1 MAGLR
6 KGRSYRTIKRAYTRK
21 SKYKSKNYVK
31 AVPYSK
37 IVRYEMGD
45 LKKEF
50 AYRVDLISRDSL
62 QIRHNALESCRQIV
76 NRHLMQGL
84 GNNYRLQVR
93 AYPHHVLRENK
104 MLTGAGA
111 DRVQTGMQ
119 LAFGRAVGIAA
130 QVKKGKI
137 LLSVS
142 VEGEN
147 GIAVARK
154 SLQKAPPRLPGRY
167 AITWTKV
174 VP

>member
-6 KGRSYRTIKRAYTRK
+6 KACCYRRIKRAYTRK
-21 SKYKSKNYVK
+21 SKYKYANFVK
-31 AVPYSK
+31 AVPFSK

-45 LKKEF
+45 LKKQF
-50 AYRVDLISRDSL
+50 SYRVDLVSRDNV
-62 QIRHNALESCRQIV
+62 QVRHNALESCRQIV
-76 NRHLMQGL
+76 NRNLIAGC
-84 GNNYRLQVR
+84 GNNYKLQVR

-130 QVKKGKI
+130 QVRMGKV
-137 LLSVS
+137 LMSASVD
-142 VEGEN
+142 EGSIE
-147 GIAVARK
+147 AAKK
-154 SLQKAPPRLPGRY
+154 SLQKAKPRLPGRY

-174 VP
+174 A